1 MRYQEYIVSDDDIS
15 MAGDLTS
22 TLRSV
27 WAEFKAFALSGNMFD
42 LALGFIIGTAFSKLV
57 DSLAGD
63 VIMQGVAAIFGKP
76 DFRDLTIGPIRYGA
90 FITELLNF
98 LLLAA
103 VLFMLVKL
111 MAKVG
116 LGNITG
122 GGGTRG
128 TRNCTYCKES
138 VSIRALKCKW
148 CGADLDPVM
157 VDAGDEHIIT
167 SRKNTATQPA
177 HSEVDNHG
185 HSTQL
190 SLNLN
195 DQADI

>member
-1 MRYQEYIVSDDDIS
+1 MSDDDIS